1 MSKIATTSYLVL
13 GVALVGWL
21 VATGDPLPIGL
32 LLVLA
37 VVVLL
42 HISGPRGL
50 GKDAEDQKIRQ
61 QAKARYGVNAPDHG
75 PRF

>member
-1 MSKIATTSYLVL
+1 MSKMATISYLVV

-32 LLVLA
+32 LLVLV

-50 GKDAEDQKIRQ
+50 GKGAEDKMIRQ